1 MILLAQTAAGPLDA
15 LAESIRSLPWAAH
28 ALAGVGL
35 TAGLILWAMGRQ
47 VLRPVFCILG
57 AVIGGGMGFFFLPL
71 LAPATVWDIPTPLL
85 GLGAGSILGAASA
98 FGLYRFAV
106 AISFA
111 SVTALGGILISVV
124 TLQLTTQATD
134 ATSAALGAAR
144 QHLAQLDQEH
154 AAAVAPPPP
163 VVQLQ
168 DSRAQALA
176 RDAAERARAFLGALG
191 SEFGTRWESLPGQS
205 RAIVLM
211 STVGGAF
218 VGFLLGVLMPARSA
232 AAVTAGFGGAVW
244 LPSAVWLSSL
254 LHLPGRGL
262 MDLSATAWLIAWV
275 VVALIGFTVQM
286 SGRKPAP
293 AASAK

>member
-1 MILLAQTAAGPLDA
+1 VIFLAQTAAGPLDA

-47 VLRPVFCILG
+47 VLRPVLCILG
-57 AVIGGGMGFFFLPL
+57 AVVGGGAGFFLLPL
-71 LAPATVWDIPTPLL
+71 VTPAEVWEVPTPLL
-85 GLGAGSILGAASA
+85 GLGVGSIMGAASA

-111 SVTALGGILISVV
+111 SVTALAGVLVSVV

-134 ATSAALGAAR
+134 ATTAALDAAR
-144 QHLAQLDQEH
+144 QHLSQLDQEH
-154 AAAVAPPPP
+154 QAALAPPPAA
-163 VVQLQ
+163 QLQ
-168 DSRAQALA
+168 DTRAQALA
-176 RDAAERARAFLGALG
+176 RDAADRARAFLSALG

-211 STVGGAF
+211 STLGGAF
-218 VGFLLGVLMPARSA
+218 VGFLMGVVMPTRSA

-262 MDLSATAWLIAWV
+262 MDLSATTWLVAWV

-286 SGRKPAP
+286 SGRKPA
-293 AASAK
+293 AAPSKK